1 MRSGTRAITLRG
13 SFLARLPSRTDSGA
27 TMNSARITLAA
38 LAVAWAVS
46 PALADILIGAA
57 APLSGNNA
65 ALGEQ
70 LRRGVQAAV
79 DDLNATGG
87 INGERLKVQFA
98 DDGCDPRK
106 AIDVATGFVSAGVK
120 AVIGHYCSGASIPA
134 SKVYQK
140 AGILEISPAS
150 TNPRY
155 TEDGGWNVVRL
166 VPRDDAQAAAA
177 AALVLDKFAGRK
189 VAIVSDQAPAF
200 AALAAKFAAAL
211 QQKGVTPALQFT
223 FKAGTKDFSTLA
235 QQIAD
240 AGAGVVYLTG
250 SYVEGGLIA
259 QALRAVGS
267 KAQIVSGDSLVTEDY
282 GNQAKDAAEGTL
294 STFTYDARKF
304 PAAQGLVQR
313 LRNANQNPE
322 GFTLYAYAAV
332 QALAAAAEATGT
344 LDSTRLAEWLRG
356 GNRFDTVV
364 GPVSFD
370 AKGDL
375 TAPAI
380 ALFRWID
387 GRYVEVDPKT
397 LQPPVLD
404 TTP

>member
-1 MRSGTRAITLRG
+1 MMKKK
-13 SFLARLPSRTDSGA
+13 ARLPLLLLSLLL
-27 TMNSARITLAA
+27 SA
-38 LAVAWAVS
+38 S

-57 APLSGNNA
+57 APLSGPNA

-79 DDLNATGG
+79 DDINATGG
-87 INGERLKVQFA
+87 INGQKLAVQFA

-120 AVIGHYCSGASIPA
+120 AVIGHYCSGTSIPA
-134 SKVYQK
+134 SKVYEK
-140 AGILEISPAS
+140 AGILQISPAS
-150 TNPRY
+150 TNPKF
-155 TEDGGWNVVRL
+155 TNDGGWNVVRL
-166 VPRDDAQAAAA
+166 VPRDDAQAGAAA
-177 AALVLDKFAGRK
+177 TLVVDRFAGRK
-189 VAIVSDQAPAF
+189 VAIVSDQA
-200 AALAAKFAAAL
+200 AAYAGLAATFAAAL
-211 QQKGVTPALQFT
+211 QQKGVTPALQQS
-223 FKAGTKDFSTLA
+223 FKAGTKDFAPLA
-235 QQIAD
+235 RDVA
-240 AGAGVVYLTG
+240 ASGAGVVYLAG
-250 SYVEGGLIA
+250 SYVEGGLFA
-259 QALRAVGS
+259 QALRAAGS
-267 KAQIVSGDSLVTEDY
+267 PAQIISGDSLVTEDY
-282 GNQAKDAAEGTL
+282 GNQAKDAANGTL
-294 STFTYDARKF
+294 STFTFDARKF
-304 PAAQGLVQR
+304 PNARGLVQR
-313 LRNANQNPE
+313 LRDKDQNPE

-375 TAPAI
+375 ANPAI
-380 ALFRWID
+380 AWFKWID

>member
-1 MRSGTRAITLRG
+1 MMIR
-13 SFLARLPSRTDSGA
+13 ARLPLLLLSLLLGT
-27 TMNSARITLAA
+27 
-38 LAVAWAVS
+38 S
-46 PALADILIGAA
+46 PVMADILIGAA
-57 APLSGNNA
+57 APLSGPNA

-79 DDLNATGG
+79 DDINATGG
-87 INGERLKVQFA
+87 IRGEKLAVQFA

-150 TNPRY
+150 TNPKY
-155 TEDGGWNVVRL
+155 TDEGGWNVVRL

-177 AALVLDKFAGRK
+177 AALVLDQFAGRK
-189 VAIVSDQAPAF
+189 IAVVTDQSPAF
-200 AALAAKFAAAL
+200 TALAAAFTSAL
-211 QQKGVTPALQFT
+211 QGKGVAPALQLN
-223 FKAGTKDFSTLA
+223 FKAGTKDFSGLV
-235 QQIAD
+235 QQIVDAD
-240 AGAGVVYLTG
+240 AAVVYLAA
-250 SYVEGGLIA
+250 SYVEGGLMA
-259 QALRAVGS
+259 QALRAAGS
-267 KAQIVSGDSLVTEDY
+267 QAQIVSGDSLVTEDY
-282 GNQAKDAAEGTL
+282 GNQARDAANGTL

-304 PAAQGLVQR
+304 PTAQGLVQR
-313 LRNANQNPE
+313 LRSQSLSAD

-364 GPVSFD
+364 GAVNFD

-375 TAPAI
+375 TNPAI
-380 ALFRWID
+380 AWFRWID

-397 LQPPVLD
+397 LQPPTVD

>member
-1 MRSGTRAITLRG
+1 MIR
-13 SFLARLPSRTDSGA
+13 ARLPFLLLPLLL
-27 TMNSARITLAA
+27 SA
-38 LAVAWAVS
+38 S
-46 PALADILIGAA
+46 PAMADILIGAA
-57 APLSGNNA
+57 APLSGPNA

-79 DDLNATGG
+79 DDINATGG
-87 INGERLKVQFA
+87 IKGEKLAVQFA

-106 AIDVATGFVSAGVK
+106 AIDAATGFVSSGVK

-134 SKVYQK
+134 SKVYEK
-140 AGILEISPAS
+140 AGILEISPGS
-150 TNPRY
+150 TNPKY
-155 TEDGGWNVVRL
+155 TDEGGWNVIRL

-177 AALVLDKFAGRK
+177 ATLVLDKFAGQK
-189 VAIVSDQAPAF
+189 IAVVTDQAPAL
-200 AALAAKFAAAL
+200 AALATAFTSAL
-211 QQKGVTPALQFT
+211 QRKGAAPALQLN
-223 FKAGTKDFSTLA
+223 FKAGTKDFAAVTR
-235 QQIAD
+235 QIAD
-240 AGAGVVYLTG
+240 AGAGVVYLAA

-259 QALRAVGS
+259 QALRDAGS
-267 KAQIVSGDSLVTEDY
+267 TAQIVSGDSLVTDDY
-282 GNQAKDAAEGTL
+282 GNQAKDAANGTL
-294 STFTYDARKF
+294 STFTYDARKL
-304 PAAQGLVQR
+304 PTAQGLVQR
-313 LRNANQNPE
+313 FRSDDQNAE

-375 TAPAI
+375 TNPAI
-380 ALFRWID
+380 AWFRWID
-387 GRYVEVDPKT
+387 GRYVEVDPRT
-397 LQPPVLD
+397 LQPPILD

>member
-1 MRSGTRAITLRG
+1 MMIRT
-13 SFLARLPSRTDSGA
+13 RLPLLLLPLLL
-27 TMNSARITLAA
+27 SAP
-38 LAVAWAVS
+38 

-57 APLSGNNA
+57 APLSGTNA

-79 DDLNATGG
+79 DDINATGG
-87 INGERLKVQFA
+87 IRGEKLAVTFA

-106 AIDVATGFVSAGVK
+106 AIDAATGFVSAGVK

-134 SKVYQK
+134 SKVYEK
-140 AGILEISPAS
+140 AGILQISPAS
-150 TNPRY
+150 TNPKF
-155 TEDGGWNVVRL
+155 TDDGGWNVVRL

-177 AALVLDKFAGRK
+177 AALVVDRFAGQK
-189 VAIVSDQAPAF
+189 VAIVSDQSAAF
-200 AALAAKFAAAL
+200 TALAGKFAAAL
-211 QQKGVTPALQFT
+211 QQKGVTPTLQQS

-235 QQIAD
+235 RAIIGS
-240 AGAGVVYLTG
+240 GAGVVYLAG

-259 QALRAVGS
+259 QALREAGS
-267 KAQIVSGDSLVTEDY
+267 TAQILSGDSLVTEDY
-282 GNQAKDAAEGTL
+282 GNQAKDAANGTL

-304 PAAQGLVQR
+304 PTAQGLVQR
-313 LRNANQNPE
+313 FRDKDQNPE

-344 LDSTRLAEWLRG
+344 LDSSRMAEWLRG

-370 AKGDL
+370 ARGDL
-375 TAPAI
+375 TNPTI
-380 ALFRWID
+380 AWFKWID

-397 LQPPVLD
+397 LAPPILD

>member
-1 MRSGTRAITLRG
+1 MMKRARFPL
-13 SFLARLPSRTDSGA
+13 LLLPLLLCA
-27 TMNSARITLAA
+27 
-38 LAVAWAVS
+38 S
-46 PALADILIGAA
+46 PALADVLIGAA
-57 APLSGNNA
+57 APLSGPNA

-79 DDLNATGG
+79 DDINATGG
-87 INGERLKVQFA
+87 IRGEKLAVQFA

-155 TEDGGWNVVRL
+155 TDEGGWNVIRL
-166 VPRDDAQAAAA
+166 VPRDDAQAGAA
-177 AALVLDKFAGRK
+177 AALVLDRFPGQK
-189 VAIVSDQAPAF
+189 VAILSDQSPAF
-200 AALAAKFAAAL
+200 AALAARFATAL
-211 QQKGVTPALQFT
+211 QQKGAAPALQQS
-223 FKAGTKDFSTLA
+223 FKAGTKDFAPLA
-235 QQIAD
+235 QQVVQS
-240 AGAGVVYLTG
+240 GAGVVYLAG

-259 QALRAVGS
+259 QALRAAGS
-267 KAQIVSGDSLVTEDY
+267 QAQIVSPDSLVTEDY
-282 GNQAKDAAEGTL
+282 GNQAKDAANGTL
-294 STFTYDARKF
+294 SSFTYDARKF
-304 PAAQGLVQR
+304 PAAQSLVQR
-313 LRNANQNPE
+313 FRDQDQNAE

-332 QALAAAAEATGT
+332 QALAAAEEATGT

-370 AKGDL
+370 ARGDL
-375 TAPAI
+375 AAPAI
-380 ALFRWID
+380 AWFKWSD

-397 LQPPVLD
+397 LLPPILE

>member
-1 MRSGTRAITLRG
+1 MMYR
-13 SFLARLPSRTDSGA
+13 ARLPLLLLPLLL
-27 TMNSARITLAA
+27 SAA
-38 LAVAWAVS
+38 

-57 APLSGNNA
+57 APLTGTNA

-70 LRRGVQAAV
+70 LRRGVEQAV
-79 DDLNATGG
+79 EDINATGG
-87 INGERLKVQFA
+87 IRGEKLAVQFA

-134 SKVYQK
+134 SKVYEK
-140 AGILEISPAS
+140 AGIVQISPAS
-150 TNPRY
+150 TNPKF
-155 TEDGGWNVVRL
+155 TDEGGWNVVRL

-177 AALVLDKFAGRK
+177 AALVLDRFPGRPIA
-189 VAIVSDQAPAF
+189 VLSDQTPGF
-200 AALAAKFAAAL
+200 TALAAKFTAAL
-211 QQKGVTPALQFT
+211 QQKGVTPALQQG
-223 FKAGTKDFSTLA
+223 FKAGTRDFAPLA
-235 QQIAD
+235 KQVAE
-240 AGAGVVYLTG
+240 AGAGVVYLAG

-259 QALRAVGS
+259 QALRAAGS
-267 KAQIVSGDSLVTEDY
+267 QAQIVSGDSLVSEDY
-282 GNQAKDAAEGTL
+282 GKQAKDAANGTL
-294 STFTYDARKF
+294 SSFTYDPRKF
-304 PAAQGLVQR
+304 PTAKGLVQR
-313 LRNANQNPE
+313 FRDRDQNAE

-356 GNRFDTVV
+356 GNRFDTVI

-375 TAPAI
+375 AAPSI
-380 ALFRWID
+380 AWFKWID
-387 GRYVEVDPKT
+387 GRYVEVDPAT
-397 LQPPVLD
+397 LAPPILD

>member
-1 MRSGTRAITLRG
+1 MTRPRLALLSLTL
-13 SFLARLPSRTDSGA
+13 LL
-27 TMNSARITLAA
+27 SAP
-38 LAVAWAVS
+38 

-57 APLSGNNA
+57 APLSGTNA

-79 DDLNATGG
+79 DDINATGG
-87 INGERLKVQFA
+87 IRGEKLAVQFA

-106 AIDVATGFVSAGVK
+106 AIDVATSFVSAGVK

-150 TNPRY
+150 TNPKY
-155 TEDGGWNVVRL
+155 TDEGGWNVVRL

-177 AALVLDKFAGRK
+177 AALVLDKFAGQK

-200 AALAAKFAAAL
+200 ASLAGKFAATL
-211 QQKGVTPALQFT
+211 QQKGVTPALQQS
-223 FKAGTKDFSTLA
+223 FKAGTKDFGPLA
-235 QQIAD
+235 GEIVQS
-240 AGAGVVYLTG
+240 GAGVVYLAG

-259 QALRAVGS
+259 QALRAAGS
-267 KAQIVSGDSLVTEDY
+267 KAQIVSSDALVTDDY
-282 GNQAKDAAEGTL
+282 GSQAKDAANGTL
-294 STFTYDARKF
+294 STFTYDARNF
-304 PAAQGLVQR
+304 PNARGLVQR
-313 LRNANQNPE
+313 FRDKDQNPE
-322 GFTLYAYAAV
+322 GFTLYSYAAV

-370 AKGDL
+370 ARGDL
-375 TAPAI
+375 ANPAI
-380 ALFRWID
+380 AWFKWVD

>member
-1 MRSGTRAITLRG
+1 MTT
-13 SFLARLPSRTDSGA
+13 ARLTLPLLLLPLLLSA
-27 TMNSARITLAA
+27 T
-38 LAVAWAVS
+38 

-57 APLSGNNA
+57 APLSGPNA
-65 ALGEQ
+65 GLGEQ
-70 LRRGVQAAV
+70 LRRGVEAAV
-79 DDLNATGG
+79 EDINATGG
-87 INGERLKVQFA
+87 IRGEKLTVQFA

-106 AIDVATGFVSAGVK
+106 AIDVATSFVSAGVK

-134 SKVYQK
+134 SGVYEK
-140 AGILEISPAS
+140 AGILQISPAS
-150 TNPRY
+150 TNPKF
-155 TEDGGWNVVRL
+155 TDEGGWNVVRL

-177 AALVLDKFAGRK
+177 AALVADKFAGRK

-200 AALAAKFAAAL
+200 AALAARFTAAL
-211 QQKGVTPALQFT
+211 RQKGVTPALQRS
-223 FKAGTKDFSTLA
+223 FKAGGKDFAPLA
-235 QQIAD
+235 KEIAES
-240 AGAGVVYLTG
+240 GAGVVYLSG

-259 QALRAVGS
+259 QALRAAGS
-267 KAQIVSGDSLVTEDY
+267 TAQIVSGDSLVTEDY
-282 GNQAKDAAEGTL
+282 GNQAKDAAGGTL

-313 LRNANQNPE
+313 LRNAEQNPE

-370 AKGDL
+370 SKGDL
-375 TAPAI
+375 RTPSI
-380 ALFRWID
+380 AWFKWID
-387 GRYVEVDPKT
+387 SRYVEVDPRT
-397 LQPPVLD
+397 LEPPILD

>member
-1 MRSGTRAITLRG
+1 MMKSRHLILLLLPLLLSATP
-13 SFLARLPSRTDSGA
+13 AR
-27 TMNSARITLAA
+27 
-38 LAVAWAVS
+38 
-46 PALADILIGAA
+46 ADILIGAA

-79 DDLNATGG
+79 DDINATGG
-87 INGERLKVQFA
+87 IKGEKLAVQFA

-134 SKVYQK
+134 SKVYEK
-140 AGILEISPAS
+140 AGILQISPAS
-150 TNPRY
+150 TNPKF
-155 TEDGGWNVVRL
+155 TDEGGWNVVRL

-177 AALVLDKFAGRK
+177 AALVLDKFAGQK
-189 VAIVSDQAPAF
+189 VAVISDQAPAF
-200 AALAAKFAAAL
+200 TALAATFAAAL
-211 QQKGVTPALQFT
+211 QQKGVTPALQQG
-223 FKAGTKDFSTLA
+223 FKAGVKDFSPLA
-235 QQIAD
+235 KQVVD
-240 AGAGVVYLTG
+240 AGAGVVYLAA

-259 QALRAVGS
+259 QALRAAGS
-267 KAQIVSGDSLVTEDY
+267 GAQIVSGDSLVTEDY
-282 GNQAKDAAEGTL
+282 GNQAKGAASGTL
-294 STFTYDARKF
+294 SSFTYDARKF
-304 PAAQGLVQR
+304 PIAQGLVQR
-313 LRNANQNPE
+313 FRDKDQNPE

-344 LDSTRLAEWLRG
+344 LDDTRLAEWLRG

-375 TAPAI
+375 ANPSI
-380 ALFRWID
+380 AWFKWVD

-397 LQPPVLD
+397 LLPPVLD

>member
-1 MRSGTRAITLRG
+1 MMKSP
-13 SFLARLPSRTDSGA
+13 RLPLLLLCLLLGT
-27 TMNSARITLAA
+27 
-38 LAVAWAVS
+38 S
-46 PALADILIGAA
+46 PALADIQIGAA
-57 APLSGNNA
+57 APLSGPSA

-79 DDLNATGG
+79 DDINATGG
-87 INGERLKVQFA
+87 IRGEKLAVTFA

-106 AIDVATGFVSAGVK
+106 AIDVATSFVSAGVK

-150 TNPRY
+150 TNPKY
-155 TEDGGWNVVRL
+155 TDEGGWNVVRL
-166 VPRDDAQAAAA
+166 VPRDDTQAAAA
-177 AALVLDKFAGRK
+177 ASLVLEKFPGK
-189 VAIVSDQAPAF
+189 PVAIVSDQAPAF

-211 QQKGVTPALQFT
+211 QQKGVTPALQLT
-223 FKAGTKDFSTLA
+223 FKAGTKDFSALA
-235 QQIAD
+235 QQVVA
-240 AGAGVVYLTG
+240 AGAGVVYLPAT
-250 SYVEGGLIA
+250 YVEGGLIA
-259 QALRAVGS
+259 QALRDAGS
-267 KAQIVSGDSLVTEDY
+267 QAQIVSGDSLVTEDY

-304 PAAQGLVQR
+304 PTAQGVVQR
-313 LRNANQNPE
+313 LRDQNQTAE

-332 QALAAAAEATGT
+332 QALAAAAEATGG

-375 TAPAI
+375 ANPAI
-380 ALFRWID
+380 AWFKWVD

-397 LQPPVLD
+397 LLPPVLD

>member
-1 MRSGTRAITLRG
+1 MMIRV
-13 SFLARLPSRTDSGA
+13 RLPLLVLSLL
-27 TMNSARITLAA
+27 LAA
-38 LAVAWAVS
+38 A
-46 PALADILIGAA
+46 PASADILIGAA
-57 APLSGNNA
+57 APLSGPNA

-79 DDLNATGG
+79 DDINATGG
-87 INGERLKVQFA
+87 IKGEKLAVQFA

-106 AIDVATGFVSAGVK
+106 AVDVATSFVSAGVK

-150 TNPRY
+150 TNPKY
-155 TEDGGWNVVRL
+155 TDEGGWNVIRL
-166 VPRDDAQAAAA
+166 VPRDDAQADAAA
-177 AALVLDKFAGRK
+177 AMVLDRFAGQK
-189 VAIVSDQAPAF
+189 IAILADQTPAF
-200 AALAAKFAAAL
+200 SALAARFAAAL
-211 QQKGVTPALQFT
+211 QQKGVAPALQQG
-223 FKAGTKDFSTLA
+223 FKAGTKDFAALA
-235 QQIAD
+235 QQVVQS
-240 AGAGVVYLTG
+240 GAGVVYLSA

-259 QALRAVGS
+259 QALRTAGS
-267 KAQIVSGDSLVTEDY
+267 QAQIVSPDSLVTEDY
-282 GNQAKDAAEGTL
+282 GNQAKDAANGTL
-294 STFTYDARKF
+294 SSFTYDARKLA
-304 PAAQGLVQR
+304 AAQGVVQR
-313 LRNANQNPE
+313 FRDQDQNAE

-370 AKGDL
+370 ARGDL
-375 TAPAI
+375 AAPAI
-380 ALFRWID
+380 AWFKWID
-387 GRYVEVDPKT
+387 GRYVEIDPKT
-397 LQPPVLD
+397 LLPPVLD

>member
-1 MRSGTRAITLRG
+1 MMTR
-13 SFLARLPSRTDSGA
+13 ARLPLLLLPLLL
-27 TMNSARITLAA
+27 SA
-38 LAVAWAVS
+38 S

-57 APLSGNNA
+57 APLSGSNA

-79 DDLNATGG
+79 DDINATGG
-87 INGERLKVQFA
+87 IRGEKLAVQFA

-150 TNPRY
+150 TNPKF
-155 TEDGGWNVVRL
+155 TDEGGWNVIRL

-177 AALVLDKFAGRK
+177 AALVTDRFAGQT
-189 VAIVSDQAPAF
+189 VAVVSDQTPAF
-200 AALAAKFAAAL
+200 TALAAKFAAAL
-211 QQKGVTPALQFT
+211 QQKGVTPALQQG
-223 FKAGTKDFSTLA
+223 FKAGTRDFAPLA
-235 QQIAD
+235 KQIVES
-240 AGAGVVYLTG
+240 GAGVVYLAG

-259 QALRAVGS
+259 QALRAAGS
-267 KAQIVSGDSLVTEDY
+267 AAQIVSGDSLVTEDY
-282 GNQAKDAAEGTL
+282 GNQAKDAANGTL
-294 STFTYDARKF
+294 SSFSYDPRKF
-304 PAAQGLVQR
+304 PNAQGLVQR
-313 LRNANQNPE
+313 LRAQDQNPE

-344 LDSTRLAEWLRG
+344 MDSTRLAEWLRG

-375 TAPAI
+375 ANPAI
-380 ALFRWID
+380 AWFKWID

-397 LQPPVLD
+397 LQPPTLD